1 MANQI
6 NTNNLTS
13 KEIPELYIR
22 YFNPKVK
29 INTEIIIPYYV
40 SDNTQA
46 EYLSNNTSKTFTTI
60 VKFNSKEFSKTT
72 AAGEFDINIGSIST
86 TGETYFSIYTI
97 DSNGV
102 ASIEQF
108 FDILI
113 IDNTYSITQSQTYTM
128 TSADISTYNIKAGE
142 SISVSDAKTKR
153 GSTKQIYSRALKIKV
168 IEKL

>member
-6 NTNNLTS
+6 INSNNLTS

-29 INTEIIIPYYV
+29 INTEIIINYYV

-46 EYLSNNTSKTFTTI
+46 EYLNNNTSKNFTTI

-72 AAGEFDINIGSIST
+72 TAGEFSINIGSIST
-86 TGETYFSIYTI
+86 IGETYFSIYTI

-102 ASIEQF
+102 ADEEQF

-113 IDNTYSITQSQTYTM
+113 IGATNSITQS
-128 TSADISTYNIKAGE
+128 
-142 SISVSDAKTKR
+142 
-153 GSTKQIYSRALKIKV
+153 
-168 IEKL
+168 